1 MVKHSIIASIFMLLF
16 YTSSYAGTLV
26 DGTWSPSACGE
37 KPIAPGIDAG
47 SVDGFNRSLETIRV
61 WQEKANAYNACMI
74 DEANTDN
81 ALIAETANEE
91 QEKFQAEV
99 ERINRD
105 AIKIKANLDGN

>member
-1 MVKHSIIASIFMLLF
+1 MVKHHSIIASIFMLF
-16 YTSSYAGTLV
+16 CTSSYAGTLV

-81 ALIAETANEE
+81 ALIAETANEA